1 MNHEQHEQPWWRTP
15 IGIVTCG
22 FLIVVGFFLLTE
34 HTAHVLGALPWLLVL
49 ACPLM
54 HLFILNPAVGAEQL
68 GIGKISF
75 RLLRASQ
82 AACNRRGGSSW
93 RPLRYLTRA
102 RLRMRYHRSRSVNC
116 SAVSRRVAKKAAMRV
131 SARCARSR
139 SP

>member
-1 MNHEQHEQPWWRTP
+1 M
-15 IGIVTCG
+15 
-22 FLIVVGFFLLTE
+22 LL
-34 HTAHVLGALPWLLVL
+34 AGALGR
-49 ACPLM
+49 
-54 HLFILNPAVGAEQL
+54 FNLNPAVGAEQL

-116 SAVSRRVAKKAAMRV
+116 SAVSRRVAEKAAMRV
-131 SARCARSR
+131 SARRARSR
-139 SP
+139 SPWELVVGPVARPAWLVCSAIA